1 MKRAK
6 ALEPLYGDAEFHRE
20 LIARHVAGAMA

>member
-6 ALEPLYGDAEFHRE
+6 GLEPLYGDTEYHRE
-20 LIARHVAGAMA
+20 LITRHVTATR

>member
-6 ALEPLYGDAEFHRE
+6 GLEPLYGDTEYHRE
-20 LIARHVAGAMA
+20 LIARHVAAAK